1 MYDDLFSGIDDT
13 SGSGPREGA
22 FDAQLSFPAISAA
35 PPEPIATIRKR
46 DGREAPFETR
56 KIAEAIFKAAQSIGG
71 DDFDR
76 AEGLAAGV
84 AIYLAKTLDGSTPT
98 VDQVHD
104 AVEKVLIEM
113 GHAKTGLAY
122 ARYRDKRS
130 RIRMLRQGDVR
141 VLLAEL
147 EEAGKSRARAESSVT
162 QILNVRTSDDRMTV
176 WNRDCIVE
184 ALVRETGLAH
194 DAATM
199 IAIEVESQIAN
210 AQVKTLTAP
219 LIRELVD
226 SKLIE
231 HGLEDYRCKHMRLGV
246 PLYDAERIICAP
258 NHGES
263 EEIHDPAMTDLAL
276 ADHVKREFALSRV
289 YSAEVADAHLRGD
302 LHIHDIGH
310 IDRLH
315 GGRHWIEF
323 VKRFGMA
330 FRTGGRFAPPPLH
343 AEALIAQTAQFNAA
357 LQNHISGVNSWEAFN
372 VLMAPFLADADAREL
387 RRLARLL
394 VFGFTPNTLAHR
406 RMPVTEIGIEWAMP
420 DHLRQSEAIGPGGIS
435 TGRSY
440 GEYLSIAHRFAL
452 EIVEALQEGHS
463 RHPLNASLRATIRV
477 SEGFFR
483 TTGHSDFLTRAVSE
497 TALGGRLHFVFD
509 RATHSEVDLTLQP
522 WQPRYMCLGMVT
534 VNLPRAAYRG
544 GNIEETLRQVES
556 LGAMAVRA
564 HVEKRLFLLR
574 LLALRSIGPLSLLAF
589 EHAGRRYLDI
599 ENVSCSVG
607 VVGLNE
613 CVQALLGHELHMTAE
628 AAALGRRVLESVRA
642 GVAAAAGKEHL
653 RAAIA
658 SVENDS
664 VMRRFAAVDLQ
675 HFPEQTAQL
684 VKADPLTQDAYYT
697 GGARLAC
704 RAGLTLMERAR
715 SEGQFHDLLHPE
727 ALTTVPLN
735 DADVSTDALAAFV
748 EKVFLQT
755 QVRRLGFKRCP
766 SLF

>member
-1 MYDDLFSGIDDT
+1 MYDDLFSGIDDI
-13 SGSGPREGA
+13 SGSKPREGT

-35 PPEPIATIRKR
+35 PPELISKIIKR
-46 DGREAPFETR
+46 DGREVAFETR

-84 AIYLAKTLDGSTPT
+84 AIYLAKTLDGTTPT

-104 AVEKVLIEM
+104 AVEKVLIEL

-141 VLLAEL
+141 AMLAEL
-147 EEAGKSRARAESSVT
+147 EEAGKSHLRAESSVT
-162 QILNVRTSDDRMTV
+162 QRLCVRTSDDRIAV

-184 ALVRETGLAH
+184 ALVRETGLAK

-199 IAIEVESQIAN
+199 IAIEVENQIAN
-210 AQVKTLTAP
+210 AQVKALTAP
-219 LIRELVD
+219 LVREMVD
-226 SKLIE
+226 AKLIE
-231 HGLEDYRCKHMRLGV
+231 HGFEDYRCKHMRLGV

-276 ADHVKREFALSRV
+276 AEHVKREFALSRV
-289 YSAEVADAHLRGD
+289 YSTEVADSHLRGD

-357 LQNHISGVNSWEAFN
+357 LQNHISGVNAWDAFN
-372 VLMAPFLADADAREL
+372 VLMAPFLTDADAREL

-394 VFGFTPNTLAHR
+394 IFGLSPNSTAHR
-406 RMPVTEIGIEWAMP
+406 RVPITEIGIEWAMP
-420 DHLRQSEAIGPGGIS
+420 GHLRQVEAIGPGGIS
-435 TGRSY
+435 TGRVY
-440 GEYLSIAHRFAL
+440 GEYLSVAHRFAQ

-463 RHPLNASLRATIRV
+463 RHPLNSGLRATIRV
-477 SEGFFR
+477 SDGFFR

-497 TALGGRLHFVFD
+497 VALGGRLHFVFD
-509 RATHSEVDLTLQP
+509 RPPQPDLDLSLQP
-522 WQPRYMCLGMVT
+522 WQPRQMCLGIVSI
-534 VNLPRAAYRG
+534 NLPRAAYRAG
-544 GNIEETLRQVES
+544 DIEGTLKEVEALS
-556 LGAMAVRA
+556 AMAVRA
-564 HVEKRLFLLR
+564 HVEKRIFILR

-589 EHAGRRYLDI
+589 DHAGRRYLDI
-599 ENVSCSVG
+599 EQVVGSVG

-613 CVQALLGHELHMTAE
+613 CVQALLGHELHATSE
-628 AAALGRRVLESVRA
+628 AASLGRRILESVHA
-642 GVAAAAGKEHL
+642 GITAAGDKEHL
-653 RAAIA
+653 RVAIA
-658 SVENDS
+658 SIEDEAVL
-664 VMRRFAAVDLQ
+664 RRFAAVDLQ
-675 HFPEQTAQL
+675 HFPEQTAHL
-684 VKADPLTQDAYYT
+684 VKADPLTQDTYYT
-697 GGARLAC
+697 GGARFA
-704 RAGLTLMERAR
+704 
-715 SEGQFHDLLHPE
+715 
-727 ALTTVPLN
+727 
-735 DADVSTDALAAFV
+735 
-748 EKVFLQT
+748 
-755 QVRRLGFKRCP
+755 
-766 SLF
+766 

>member
-1 MYDDLFSGIDDT
+1 MYDDLFSGIDST
-13 SGSGPREGA
+13 SGSRPREGA
-22 FDAQLSFPAISAA
+22 FDAQLSFPALSAA
-35 PPEPIATIRKR
+35 PPEPIAKIRKR
-46 DGREAPFETR
+46 DGREVSFETR

-84 AIYLAKTLDGSTPT
+84 AIYLAKSMDGAIPT
-98 VDQVHD
+98 VDHVHD

-130 RIRMLRQGDVR
+130 RIRMLRQGDIR

-147 EEAGKSRARAESSVT
+147 EEAGKSQGRSESSVT
-162 QILNVRTSDDRMTV
+162 HLLNVRTSDDRMAV

-184 ALVRETGLAH
+184 ALVRETGIAQ
-194 DAATM
+194 DVASM
-199 IAIEVESQIAN
+199 IAIEVESQITTAKVT
-210 AQVKTLTAP
+210 ALTAP

-226 SKLIE
+226 AKLIE

-263 EEIHDPAMTDLAL
+263 EEVHDPAMTDLAL
-276 ADHVKREFALSRV
+276 AEHVKREFALSRV
-289 YSAEVADAHLRGD
+289 YTAEVADSHLRGD

-315 GGRHWIEF
+315 GGRHWVEF

-357 LQNHISGVNSWEAFN
+357 LQSHISGYNSWDAFN

-394 VFGFTPNTLAHR
+394 VFGFTPNSLAHR

-420 DHLRQSEAIGPGGIS
+420 DHLRQTEAIGPGGIP
-435 TGRSY
+435 TGRTY

-452 EIVEALQEGHS
+452 EVVEALQEGHS
-463 RHPLNASLRATIRV
+463 RHPLNSGLRATIRI

-483 TTGHSDFLTRAVSE
+483 TTGHRDFLTRAVSE

-509 RATHSEVDLTLQP
+509 REPHWDVDSTLQP
-522 WQPRYMCLGMVT
+522 WQPRHMCLGV
-534 VNLPRAAYRG
+534 VSINLPRAAYRG
-544 GNIEETLRQVES
+544 GDIENTLQEIEN

-564 HVEKRLFLLR
+564 LVEKRVFTLR

-599 ENVSCSVG
+599 EQVGCSVG

-613 CVQALLGHELHMTAE
+613 CVQSLLGIELHSAAE
-628 AAALGRRVLESVRA
+628 AAELGRRILQSVHK
-642 GVAAAAGKEHL
+642 GITAAAAKDHIQVT
-653 RAAIA
+653 IA
-658 SVENDS
+658 SVEEEPI
-664 VMRRFAAVDLQ
+664 MRRFAAVDLQ
-675 HFPEQTAQL
+675 HFPEQTARL
-684 VKADPLTQDAYYT
+684 VKADPLTQDPYYT
-697 GGARLAC
+697 GGTRLAC
-704 RAGLTLMERAR
+704 RAGFTLMERAR
-715 SEGQFHDLLHPE
+715 SEGQFHDLLQPE
-727 ALTTVPLN
+727 ALTTVPI
-735 DADVSTDALAAFV
+735 ADSDISTDAIAAFV
-748 EKVFLQT
+748 EKVFQQT

-766 SLF
+766 ALF